1 MADDLHPPAAPH
13 VTRGERLRVEAMELE
28 CFPLIARPPEIVPG
42 RAQRGWMDR
51 FAQRHPYRCL
61 PLTVANTTG
70 WEILCPM
77 GFTAE
82 WNGGLLAEDIT
93 LRPDRPHP
101 DFHDFAKSH
110 FTGGVLTLHT
120 GYLFRTAPGWD
131 MWCQGPPNLPKDG
144 IQPLQGLT
152 ETDWLPFP
160 FTMNWLFTR
169 PGRVRFEKGEP
180 FCFITLVPHR
190 AMDAVQPVM
199 RPLSSEP
206 EMRGQYEA
214 WVKMRDEFNAR
225 IAKRDPEAM
234 REAWQRLY
242 FTGEMPADAPQEGRP
257 ADHVNKRR
265 LKSPRLSR

>member
-1 MADDLHPPAAPH
+1 MPDDVSSPRAA
-13 VTRGERLRVEAMELE
+13 RLKVDAMELE
-28 CFPLIARPPEIVPG
+28 CFPVASRPPEIVPG

-51 FAQRHPYRCL
+51 FSARHPYRCL
-61 PLTVANTTG
+61 PLTMANTTG

-82 WNGGLLAEDIT
+82 WNGGPLMEDIT

-101 DFHDFAKSH
+101 DFHEFAKSH
-110 FTGGVLTLHT
+110 FTGGVLTFHP
-120 GYLFRTAPGWD
+120 GYLFRTAEGWD
-131 MWCQGPPNLPKDG
+131 MWCSGPPNLPKDG
-144 IQPLQGLT
+144 IQPLQGLI

-169 PGRVRFEKGEP
+169 PGKVRFEKGEP

-190 AMDAVQPVM
+190 AMDAVQPVT
-199 RPLSSEP
+199 RALNAEP
-206 EMRGQYEA
+206 ELRGQYDA
-214 WVKMRDEFNAR
+214 WIKLRSEFNAR
-225 IAKRDPEAM
+225 LEKRDPEAM

-242 FTGEMPADAPQEGRP
+242 FKGEMPESAPQAGAP

-265 LKSPRLSR
+265 LKAPKLGR